1 MLFRM
6 EKEGARKKA
15 YLVMMG
21 SGVRVTEKEMENL
34 LVEDYGCNNLK
45 TIGSQRVVYLN
56 DAVYAAEVVL
66 FPGQTRPELRHPGR
80 DVTFRCRE
88 GKVYVYTEGEQP
100 VPIKA
105 KLPKGKNLDFTVF
118 CETELNPGE
127 QITIPAGKKYWL
139 QGAEN
144 GALLLE
150 LSGPYD
156 AGQDVFTGSSYRVTV
171 LE

>member
-1 MLFRM
+1 
-6 EKEGARKKA
+6 
-15 YLVMMG
+15 
-21 SGVRVTEKEMENL
+21 
-34 LVEDYGCNNLK
+34 
-45 TIGSQRVVYLN
+45 
-56 DAVYAAEVVL
+56 L
-66 FPGQTRPELRHPGR
+66 FPGQTRPELQHPDR
-80 DVTFRCRE
+80 TVTIRCRE
-88 GKVYVYTEGEQP
+88 GKVYVYTEGEQL

-105 KLPKGKNLDFTVF
+105 KIPKGRNNDFTVF
-118 CETELNPGE
+118 CEKELNPGE
-127 QITIPAGKKYWL
+127 QMAIPAGTKYWM